1 MNLKAA
7 GAGGLTKQGAGM
19 LTLSGTNTYS
29 GDTTVEAGSLVLASG
44 GSSRFHPTLNNT
56 SNKITGSGNPA
67 VNLNGEIYLDLAAAN
82 LTNGNT
88 WLIVD
93 AAHVAAS
100 YGGTFGV
107 NSSLGAFT
115 NHAGV
120 WTLTQGDN
128 VWTFAQAT
136 GQLGFLQTT
145 DAFLGWIA
153 ATWPTLP
160 DKSPAGDP
168 DHDGIPNLLEYVL
181 QNGDPSVGSTA
192 ILPTSTTTATDFVFT
207 FHRRAASTTDTTQTF
222 EYSDNLTGWNTLAI
236 PGGTGVVVTDIGG
249 GIDEVV
255 VTVPRGSN
263 TTLFGRLAVT
273 KP

>member
-1 MNLKAA
+1 MVN
-7 GAGGLTKQGAGM
+7 
-19 LTLSGTNTYS
+19 
-29 GDTTVEAGSLVLASG
+29 
-44 GSSRFHPTLNNT
+44 
-56 SNKITGSGNPA
+56 ITGSGNPA